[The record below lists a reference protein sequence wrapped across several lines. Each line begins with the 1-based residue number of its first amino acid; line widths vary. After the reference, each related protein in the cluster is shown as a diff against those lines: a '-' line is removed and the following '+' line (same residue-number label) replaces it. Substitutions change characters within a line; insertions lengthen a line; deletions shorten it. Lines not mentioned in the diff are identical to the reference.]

1 MLSVAVLLP
10 ISESGM
16 GYNKSQI
23 ELEIIFSFIEEWYE
37 ETHSLVLN
45 VVSVRIP
52 RRFLP
57 AR

>member
-23 ELEIIFSFIEEWYE
+23 ELEIIFP
-37 ETHSLVLN
+37 SLKNGTKRPIL
-45 VVSVRIP
+45 
-52 RRFLP
+52 
-57 AR
+57 